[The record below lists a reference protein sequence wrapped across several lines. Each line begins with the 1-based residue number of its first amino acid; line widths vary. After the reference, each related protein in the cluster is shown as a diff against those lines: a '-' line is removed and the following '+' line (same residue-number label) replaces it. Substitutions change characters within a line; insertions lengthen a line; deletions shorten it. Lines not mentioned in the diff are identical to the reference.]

1 MINKITALETVID
14 LMKDAAADTED
25 LRMIMDVL
33 YNKADEL
40 DRKIMELEE
49 EI

>member
-1 MINKITALETVID
+1 MKNKMITLETVIE
-14 LMKDAAADTED
+14 MAIEAAADTED
-25 LRMIMDVL
+25 LQMIMDLL

-40 DRKIMELEE
+40 DRKITELEE